1 VANAIGAIV
10 EDIGRLVQGTPPL
23 NYNDS
28 DIEQLRQEEAA
39 PIELQK
45 RAGQNG
51 CSGSPTVIEA
61 LFPDIPVK
69 KDDER
74 ECQN

>member
-1 VANAIGAIV
+1 
-10 EDIGRLVQGTPPL
+10 
-23 NYNDS
+23 
-28 DIEQLRQEEAA
+28 LRQEEAA